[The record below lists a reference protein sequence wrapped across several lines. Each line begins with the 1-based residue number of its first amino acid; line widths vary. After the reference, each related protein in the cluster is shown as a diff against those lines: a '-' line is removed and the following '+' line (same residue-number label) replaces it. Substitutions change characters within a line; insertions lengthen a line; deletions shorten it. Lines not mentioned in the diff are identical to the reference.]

1 MHAETAR
8 TRRKRGAKPNAFASM
23 PKFPLGQ
30 TVITAN
36 ANAVLSEL
44 DVLIALQRHHSGD
57 WGDIDD
63 HDRQMNDSS
72 IHSSGRLVSVYKSV
86 RGQKFYI
93 ITEGDRSAT
102 TVLLPE
108 DY

>member
-1 MHAETAR
+1 
-8 TRRKRGAKPNAFASM
+8 M
-23 PKFPLGQ
+23 PKFALGQ

-36 ANAVLSEL
+36 AKAVLPEL
-44 DVLIALQRHHSGD
+44 DVVLALQRHHSGD
-57 WGDIDD
+57 WGDVDD
-63 HDRQMNDSS
+63 HDRQVNEDALR
-72 IHSSGRLVSVYKSV
+72 SGDRLVSIYKSV

-93 ITEGDRSAT
+93 ITEWMRDVT

>member
-1 MHAETAR
+1 M
-8 TRRKRGAKPNAFASM
+8 M

-36 ANAVLSEL
+36 AKDVLPEL
-44 DVLIALQRHHSGD
+44 DVALALQRHHSGD
-57 WGDIDD
+57 WGDVDN
-63 HDRQMNDSS
+63 HDGQLNQDGLFSG
-72 IHSSGRLVSVYKSV
+72 GRLVSVYTSV
-86 RGQKFYI
+86 RGQKFYV